1 MDEDRRIEEQ
11 QPRESPVRPGD
22 EEAAE
27 TADTEARESLPDTP
41 PTPDQATGTD
51 ARRDDAR
58 REDVPGDD
66 VPEDAIRD
74 EFEEA
79 PLARVRYGLGKE
91 LRLYPDA
98 FTVLLREEHEELRY
112 ALANITRLV
121 LTPGE
126 HSPSKLV
133 LMFELDDGNTVIA
146 AEGVSNVRGFRQL
159 LRALAGLHLPI
170 ELDPPDMD
178 QQLKQALE
186 IRSRYQMGCYG
197 LVLGS
202 CLLLTIA
209 YVIVALIG
217 AHHH

>member
-1 MDEDRRIEEQ
+1 MDEDRRLEQ
-11 QPRESPVRPGD
+11 PPPRESPVRPGD

-27 TADTEARESLPDTP
+27 TADTEARESSPDTP
-41 PTPDQATGTD
+41 PTPDQAAGTD
-51 ARRDDAR
+51 AR
-58 REDVPGDD
+58 GHD

-159 LRALAGLHLPI
+159 LHALAELHLPI

-202 CLLLTIA
+202 CLLLTVA
-209 YVIVALIG
+209 YLIVALIG

>member
-1 MDEDRRIEEQ
+1 MGEDRYQPGETEGESEE
-11 QPRESPVRPGD
+11 
-22 EEAAE
+22 
-27 TADTEARESLPDTP
+27 T
-41 PTPDQATGTD
+41 
-51 ARRDDAR
+51 
-58 REDVPGDD
+58 
-66 VPEDAIRD
+66 
-74 EFEEA
+74 

-121 LTPGE
+121 LAPGE
-126 HSPSKLV
+126 HTPSKLV

-146 AEGVSNVRGFRQL
+146 AEGVSNVRGFRGL
-159 LRALAGLHLPI
+159 LRKLEELHLPI

-178 QQLKQALE
+178 EQLKQALE

-197 LVLGS
+197 LFLGI

-209 YVIVALIG
+209 YLVVALIG

>member
-1 MDEDRRIEEQ
+1 MGEDRRIEEQ
-11 QPRESPVRPGD
+11 QPSRGSPAPQGD
-22 EEAAE
+22 GEVLE
-27 TADTEARESLPDTP
+27 TAATESRESLTGAHPGPDG
-41 PTPDQATGTD
+41 ATRSDNLGHD
-51 ARRDDAR
+51 ARGEEAR
-58 REDVPGDD
+58 GD
-66 VPEDAIRD
+66 EIQD

-126 HSPSKLV
+126 HNPSKLV

-146 AEGVSNVRGFRQL
+146 AEGVSNVRGFRRL
-159 LRALAGLHLPI
+159 LSALADLHLPI
-170 ELDPPDMD
+170 ELDPPNMD
-178 QQLKQALE
+178 EQLKQALE

-209 YVIVALIG
+209 YLIVALIG

>member
-1 MDEDRRIEEQ
+1 MDEDRRMDEQ
-11 QPRESPVRPGD
+11 PSSHESPVP
-22 EEAAE
+22 
-27 TADTEARESLPDTP
+27 PD
-41 PTPDQATGTD
+41 DGQ
-51 ARRDDAR
+51 
-58 REDVPGDD
+58 
-66 VPEDAIRD
+66 D

-112 ALANITRLV
+112 ALANIKRLV

-146 AEGVSNVRGFRQL
+146 AEGVSNVRGFRRL
-159 LRALAGLHLPI
+159 LQALAKLHLPI

-178 QQLKQALE
+178 EQLKQALE

-209 YVIVALIG
+209 YLIVALIG

>member
-1 MDEDRRIEEQ
+1 MDDDRKLAEQVPDEATGSDALEDAR
-11 QPRESPVRPGD
+11 GG
-22 EEAAE
+22 A
-27 TADTEARESLPDTP
+27 AREDEI
-41 PTPDQATGTD
+41 Q
-51 ARRDDAR
+51 DD
-58 REDVPGDD
+58 
-66 VPEDAIRD
+66 
-74 EFEEA
+74 FEEA

-112 ALANITRLV
+112 ALANIKRLV

-126 HSPSKLV
+126 HNPSKLV

-146 AEGVSNVRGFRQL
+146 AEGVSNVRGFRRL
-159 LRALAGLHLPI
+159 ISALAELHLPI

-178 QQLKQALE
+178 EQLKQALE

-197 LVLGS
+197 FVLGS

-209 YVIVALIG
+209 YLIVALIG
-217 AHHH
+217 AHHP

>member
-1 MDEDRRIEEQ
+1 MDEDRSIEEP
-11 QPRESPVRPGD
+11 QPSHESPVPSGDPEAANKATGSGAPGD
-22 EEAAE
+22 NG
-27 TADTEARESLPDTP
+27 LV
-41 PTPDQATGTD
+41 
-51 ARRDDAR
+51 DDAIGGDV
-58 REDVPGDD
+58 REDGARG
-66 VPEDAIRD
+66 EDEIRD

-98 FTVLLREEHEELRY
+98 FTVLLGEEHEELRY
-112 ALANITRLV
+112 ALASITRVV

-126 HSPSKLV
+126 HNPSKLV

-146 AEGVSNVRGFRQL
+146 AEGVSNVRGFLRL
-159 LRALAGLHLPI
+159 LSALAELHLPI
-170 ELDPPDMD
+170 ELDPPDMAE
-178 QQLKQALE
+178 QLTQALQ

-209 YVIVALIG
+209 YLIVALIG

>member
-1 MDEDRRIEEQ
+1 MDEDHRVEEEQ
-11 QPRESPVRPGD
+11 QPSRESSGLMGD
-22 EEAAE
+22 GEAPE
-27 TADTEARESLPDTP
+27 PADTGVWKPMTDAPPGPDEATRGDARGQGAREDEI
-41 PTPDQATGTD
+41 Q
-51 ARRDDAR
+51 
-58 REDVPGDD
+58 
-66 VPEDAIRD
+66 D
-74 EFEEA
+74 EFEET
-79 PLARVRYGLGKE
+79 PLARVRYGLGRE

-126 HSPSKLV
+126 HNPSKLV

-146 AEGVSNVRGFRQL
+146 AEGISNVRGFRRL
-159 LRALAGLHLPI
+159 ISALAELHLPI

-178 QQLKQALE
+178 EQLKQALE

-209 YVIVALIG
+209 YLIVALIG

>member
-1 MDEDRRIEEQ
+1 MDEDRTIEEQ
-11 QPRESPVRPGD
+11 PPPRESPVRTGD
-22 EEAAE
+22 GEAAE
-27 TADTEARESLPDTP
+27 TAGPEARESLTDTP
-41 PTPDQATGTD
+41 P
-51 ARRDDAR
+51 
-58 REDVPGDD
+58 ED
-66 VPEDAIRD
+66 EHQD

-159 LRALAGLHLPI
+159 LRALAELHLPI

-209 YVIVALIG
+209 YLIVALIG